1 MFKTSLLVV
10 GNENHFRAVFIFF
23 LSVFDCFDQLSV
35 FVLFGGFVIS
45 KQVFNDFKRFGT
57 VLVKNS
63 FFCQKILFCCLV
75 MKTLSGCF
83 HCALTVFDVFDQFL
97 VFVLLGRICRF

>member
-1 MFKTSLLVV
+1 MFCIKLFYWLLVMRILFERFSV
-10 GNENHFRAVFIFF
+10 

-57 VLVKNS
+57 VLFKN
-63 FFCQKILFCCLV
+63 
-75 MKTLSGCF
+75 
-83 HCALTVFDVFDQFL
+83 
-97 VFVLLGRICRF
+97 

>member
-1 MFKTSLLVV
+1 MRITFERFS
-10 GNENHFRAVFIFF
+10 FF

-57 VLVKNS
+57 VLVK
-63 FFCQKILFCCLV
+63 K
-75 MKTLSGCF
+75 
-83 HCALTVFDVFDQFL
+83 
-97 VFVLLGRICRF
+97 

>member
-1 MFKTSLLVV
+1 MFCLKLFYWLLVIGIPFKRFSV
-10 GNENHFRAVFIFF
+10 F

-57 VLVKNS
+57 VLVK
-63 FFCQKILFCCLV
+63 K
-75 MKTLSGCF
+75 
-83 HCALTVFDVFDQFL
+83 
-97 VFVLLGRICRF
+97 

>member
-1 MFKTSLLVV
+1 MFCLKLFYWLLVILITF
-10 GNENHFRAVFIFF
+10 ERFSFF

-57 VLVKNS
+57 VLVKKKA
-63 FFCQKILFCCLV
+63 FFVKKFCFAV
-75 MKTLSGCF
+75 WS
-83 HCALTVFDVFDQFL
+83 
-97 VFVLLGRICRF
+97 

>member
-1 MFKTSLLVV
+1 MYKTSLLLV
-10 GNENHFRAVFIFF
+10 GSENHFRAVFIFF

-57 VLVKNS
+57 VLVK
-63 FFCQKILFCCLV
+63 KKLF
-75 MKTLSGCF
+75 LSKN
-83 HCALTVFDVFDQFL
+83 
-97 VFVLLGRICRF
+97 FVLLFGHENSFQAVFIVL

>member
-35 FVLFGGFVIS
+35 FVLFGGFFIS
-45 KQVFNDFKRFGT
+45 KQVFNDFKRFRT
-57 VLVKNS
+57 VLVKKKFFLSKNVVLLFGHENS
-63 FFCQKILFCCLV
+63 FQ
-75 MKTLSGCF
+75 
-83 HCALTVFDVFDQFL
+83 AVFI
-97 VFVLLGRICRF
+97 VL

>member
-1 MFKTSLLVV
+1 MRITFERFSV
-10 GNENHFRAVFIFF
+10 F

-57 VLVKNS
+57 VLVKKAC
-63 FFCQKILFCCLV
+63 F
-75 MKTLSGCF
+75 LSKN
-83 HCALTVFDVFDQFL
+83 
-97 VFVLLGRICRF
+97 FVLLFGHENPFPAVFSVLEQFLTLLTNF

>member
-1 MFKTSLLVV
+1 MFCLKLLYLIMVMKIPF
-10 GNENHFRAVFIFF
+10 ERFQFF

-57 VLVKNS
+57 VLVK
-63 FFCQKILFCCLV
+63 K
-75 MKTLSGCF
+75 
-83 HCALTVFDVFDQFL
+83 
-97 VFVLLGRICRF
+97 

>member
-1 MFKTSLLVV
+1 MRIPFERFSVL
-10 GNENHFRAVFIFF
+10 

-57 VLVKNS
+57 VLVKKIVLFVKKFFVVLFGHENS
-63 FFCQKILFCCLV
+63 FQ
-75 MKTLSGCF
+75 
-83 HCALTVFDVFDQFL
+83 AVFSVLEQFL
-97 VFVLLGRICRF
+97 TFLTKF